1 MFDSP
6 FNSKSIH
13 RRDALRATL
22 GGLLG
27 VSSSGWLP
35 RIASALEASNATRK
49 RHCILLWMSGGPSQT
64 DTFDMKP
71 NHGNGGEFKEV
82 QTSVPGLR
90 FSEHL
95 PILAQHAED
104 LAILR
109 GVNTREGDHARGTYL
124 MRTGQTPGS
133 PTRFPTI
140 GSSISK
146 ELNNTEIKLPNYISI
161 NPTPQISPEAYGP
174 GFLGPRYAAATV
186 GEQPGLQPPAQQQP
200 ETGFARLQVD
210 NLTLPDSISVEQIHK
225 RQELWELLQT
235 GFSEKRQASVIQSQD
250 TVYRK
255 AMELMTSDEVE
266 AFDLSGEKDTVRE
279 SYGRGR
285 FGQGCLIARRL
296 IERGVPFVEV
306 SLGEGLGW
314 DTHQNNFDL
323 VRALSQQLDQGW
335 GTLMSELKSRNLL
348 EDTTILWMGEFGRTP
363 QINDMRGRD
372 HFPNAWTCVLAG
384 GGIQG
389 GQAFGST
396 TKDGM
401 EVADGK
407 VSESDVLATFCQA
420 AGVDPDTENVEA
432 AGRPHKIVE
441 GTPIDKVLA

>member
-1 MFDSP
+1 MFDSS

-27 VSSSGWLP
+27 ISSCGWLP
-35 RIASALEASNATRK
+35 GIASALEASNATRK
-49 RHCILLWMSGGPSQT
+49 RHCILLWMSGGPSQI

-71 NHGNGGEFKEV
+71 NHGNGGEFKEL
-82 QTSVPGLR
+82 QTTVPGLR

-95 PILAQHAED
+95 PILAQHAEE

-146 ELNNTEIKLPNYISI
+146 ELNNDEINLPNYVSI
-161 NPTPQISPEAYGP
+161 NPTPQIRPDAFGP

-186 GEQPGLQPPAQQQP
+186 GASQGLQPPNQQQP

-210 NLTLPDSISVEQIHK
+210 NLTLPDSISAQQVQK
-225 RQELWELLQT
+225 RRELWDMLQT
-235 GFSEKRQASVIQSQD
+235 SFSEKRQAGVIQSQD

-266 AFDLSGEKDTVRE
+266 AFDLTSESDAVRE

-314 DTHQNNFDL
+314 DTHQDNFDL
-323 VRALSQQLDQGW
+323 VRGLSQQLDQGW
-335 GTLMSELKSRNLL
+335 GTLMTELKSRNLL

-363 QINDMRGRD
+363 QINERRGRD

-407 VSESDVLATFCQA
+407 VSEGDVLATFCQA
-420 AGVDPDTENVEA
+420 AGIDPETENVEA
-432 AGRPHKIVE
+432 AGRPHKIAE